1 MRHSER
7 PYSSRDPYARM
18 KWLER
23 ERRRRK
29 RLLLCWGAAAILFLG
44 AGTAALIHMG
54 SQKKKQ
60 AEETVIAAENIVIEE
75 KTLID
80 GISVK
85 GMKRQEAL
93 ETLLKHTPWEMSV
106 TLGEKS
112 YPVSNLYQIQAEK
125 LLDTICTRE
134 EPGEYTVDMDHLEEL
149 AAAEASACAE
159 LWDIA
164 PKNSGPESFDLQ
176 TGSFIFGESIPGTA
190 VDQEKLAADILEAV
204 KNHNYDAVILAETTQ
219 IPAEVT
225 KAEAKEKYKT
235 LASFTTETTS
245 NAKRNTNVRLAA
257 QALNGTIIQPG
268 EEFSFNKIVGQRTE
282 EKGYQAAAAYN
293 SGAVVQEVGGGV
305 CQISSTLYK
314 VVFQSG
320 MKITFRRSH
329 TFEPNYVTPGQD
341 ATISWE
347 EPDFR
352 FVNTSKGPIGI
363 RASYSNQKASVS
375 IYGLPVLEEGITWDL
390 ASEKVEEMEL
400 PAPVYEEDPTLEPGQ
415 EIVKSAG
422 TRGSRWVTY
431 KVVYQNGKEIER
443 TEDHSKTYKGHAPV
457 IRRNTSGVMLKPEE
471 TQAPESTSAAIVDGM
486 PDGYIPG
493 SGMELVPE
501 ESQAES
507 ESKKESST
515 PLEGSPAA
523 RPETPRETA
532 AAKETTASKGTEEA
546 RETAASKGTEEAGE
560 TAVSKETEVSGGAEK
575 TEAVQPEVS
584 QTIAPKPED

>member
-1 MRHSER
+1 MNR
-7 PYSSRDPYARM
+7 
-18 KWLER
+18 
-23 ERRRRK
+23 
-29 RLLLCWGAAAILFLG
+29 
-44 AGTAALIHMG
+44 
-54 SQKKKQ
+54 QK
-60 AEETVIAAENIVIEE
+60 
-75 KTLID
+75 
-80 GISVK
+80 
-85 GMKRQEAL
+85 AL
-93 ETLLKHTPWEMSV
+93 ETTLNHTPWSMSV
-106 TLGEKS
+106 TLGEKT

-125 LLDTICTRE
+125 LLDTICTQE
-134 EPGEYTVDMDHLEEL
+134 EPGEYTVDMENLEEL
-149 AAAEASACAE
+149 AAKEASACAD
-159 LWDIA
+159 LWDTA
-164 PKNSGPESFDLQ
+164 PKNSGPESFDIQ
-176 TGSFIFGESIPGTA
+176 TGSFVFGESLPGTA
-190 VDQEKLAADILEAV
+190 VNQEKLSEDILEAV
-204 KNHNYDAVILAETTQ
+204 KNRDYDAVIPAETSQ
-219 IPAEVT
+219 VPAEVT

-257 QALNGTIIQPG
+257 QALNGTILQPG
-268 EEFSFNKIVGQRTE
+268 EEFSFNQVIGQRTE

-390 ASEKVEEMEL
+390 DSKKVEEMEL
-400 PAPVYEEDPTLEPGQ
+400 LPPVYEEDPTLEPGQ

-422 TRGSRWVTY
+422 TKGSRWVTY

-457 IRRNTSGVMLKPEE
+457 IRRNTSGAVLKPEE
-471 TQAPESTSAAIVDGM
+471 TQMAETTSAAAIDGM
-486 PDGYIPG
+486 PDDYIPG

-501 ESQAES
+501 ESKGDA
-507 ESKKESST
+507 ESKKENSS
-515 PLEGSPAA
+515 LSESSS
-523 RPETPRETA
+523 
-532 AAKETTASKGTEEA
+532 AAKAEASQEEESSRETTAE
-546 RETAASKGTEEAGE
+546 
-560 TAVSKETEVSGGAEK
+560 EK
-575 TEAVQPEVS
+575 TSAPEMAETSETNQPSVPE
-584 QTIAPKPED
+584 TIAPKPED

>member
-1 MRHSER
+1 MR
-7 PYSSRDPYARM
+7 P
-18 KWLER
+18 
-23 ERRRRK
+23 
-29 RLLLCWGAAAILFLG
+29 CWGAAALLLLG
-44 AGTAALIHMG
+44 TGTAAIVHMR
-54 SQKKKQ
+54 SQGKKQ
-60 AEETVIAAENIVIEE
+60 SIETEIAAENIVIEE
-75 KTLID
+75 KTVVD

-85 GMKRQEAL
+85 GMNRQKAL
-93 ETLLKHTPWEMSV
+93 ETILNHTPWSMSV
-106 TLGEKS
+106 TLGEKT

-125 LLDTICTRE
+125 LLDTICTQE
-134 EPGEYTVDMDHLEEL
+134 EPGEYTVDMENLEEL
-149 AAAEASACAE
+149 AAKEASACAD
-159 LWDIA
+159 LWDTA
-164 PKNSGPESFDLQ
+164 PKNSGPESFDIQ
-176 TGSFIFGESIPGTA
+176 TGSFVFGESLPGTA
-190 VDQEKLAADILEAV
+190 VNQEKLSEDILEAV
-204 KNHNYDAVILAETTQ
+204 KNRDYDAVIPAETSQ
-219 IPAEVT
+219 VPAEVT

-257 QALNGTIIQPG
+257 QALNGTILQPG
-268 EEFSFNKIVGQRTE
+268 EEFSFNQVIGQRTE

-390 ASEKVEEMEL
+390 DSKKVEEMEL
-400 PAPVYEEDPTLEPGQ
+400 LPPVYEEDPTLEPGQ

-422 TRGSRWVTY
+422 TKGSRWVTY

-457 IRRNTSGVMLKPEE
+457 IRRNTSGAVLKPEE
-471 TQAPESTSAAIVDGM
+471 TQMAETTSAAAIDGM
-486 PDGYIPG
+486 PDDYIPG

-501 ESQAES
+501 ESKGDAERKKENSSLS
-507 ESKKESST
+507 ESSSAAKAEASQEEESS
-515 PLEGSPAA
+515 
-523 RPETPRETA
+523 R
-532 AAKETTASKGTEEA
+532 ETTAE
-546 RETAASKGTEEAGE
+546 
-560 TAVSKETEVSGGAEK
+560 EK
-575 TEAVQPEVS
+575 TSAPEMAETSETNQPSVPE
-584 QTIAPKPED
+584 TIAPKPED

>member
-1 MRHSER
+1 MKHSER

-18 KWLER
+18 KRLER

-29 RLLLCWGAAAILFLG
+29 RILLCWGAAALLVLG
-44 AGTAALIHMG
+44 AGAAAAVHMG
-54 SQKKKQ
+54 SRQKKQ
-60 AEETVIAAENIVIEE
+60 AAETEIAAENIVIEE
-75 KTLID
+75 KTVVD

-93 ETLLKHTPWEMSV
+93 ETLLKNTPWNMSV
-106 TLGEKS
+106 TLGENT
-112 YPVSNLYQIQAEK
+112 YPVSNLYQIQAEV

-134 EPGEYTVDMDHLEEL
+134 QPGEYTVDMEHLEEL
-149 AAAEASACAE
+149 AAKEASACAG
-159 LWDIA
+159 LWNTA
-164 PKNSGPESFDLQ
+164 PKNSGPESFDVQ
-176 TGSFIFGESIPGTA
+176 TGSFVFGESAPGTA
-190 VDQEKLAADILEAV
+190 LNQEKLAADILEAV
-204 KNHNYDAVILAETTQ
+204 KNRDYDAVIPAETNQ

-268 EEFSFNKIVGQRTE
+268 EEFSFNKVIGQRTE

-390 ASEKVEEMEL
+390 DSKKVEEMEL

-443 TEDHSKTYKGHAPV
+443 TEDHAKTYKGHAPV
-457 IRRNTSGVMLKPEE
+457 IRRNTSGVVLKPEE
-471 TQAPESTSAAIVDGM
+471 TKTPESTSAAAVDGM
-486 PDGYIPG
+486 PDDYVPG
-493 SGMELVPE
+493 SGMEVAPE
-501 ESQAES
+501 ESKGET
-507 ESKKESST
+507 ESKKESS
-515 PLEGSPAA
+515 AA
-523 RPETPRETA
+523 SESSQADRPESSREEESPRET
-532 AAKETTASKGTEEA
+532 
-546 RETAASKGTEEAGE
+546 
-560 TAVSKETEVSGGAEK
+560 TAVQKPTEPETVETVPD
-575 TEAVQPEVS
+575 AVPE
-584 QTIAPKPED
+584 TIAPKPED

>member
-1 MRHSER
+1 MKHSER
-7 PYSSRDPYARM
+7 PYSSRDPYARL
-18 KWLER
+18 KRLER
-23 ERRRRK
+23 ERKRRK
-29 RLLLCWGAAAILFLG
+29 RILLCWGAAALLLLG
-44 AGTAALIHMG
+44 TGTAAIVHMR
-54 SQKKKQ
+54 SQGKKQ
-60 AEETVIAAENIVIEE
+60 SIETEIAAENIVIEE
-75 KTLID
+75 KTVVD

-85 GMKRQEAL
+85 GMNRQKAL
-93 ETLLKHTPWEMSV
+93 ETILNHTPWSMSV
-106 TLGEKS
+106 TLGEKT

-125 LLDTICTRE
+125 LLDTICTQE
-134 EPGEYTVDMDHLEEL
+134 EPGDYTVDMENLEEL
-149 AAAEASACAE
+149 AAKEASACAD
-159 LWDIA
+159 LWDTA
-164 PKNSGPESFDLQ
+164 PKNSGPESFDIQ
-176 TGSFIFGESIPGTA
+176 TGSFVFGESLPGTA
-190 VDQEKLAADILEAV
+190 VNQEKLSEDILEAV
-204 KNHNYDAVILAETTQ
+204 KNRDYDAVIPAETSQ
-219 IPAEVT
+219 VPAEVT

-257 QALNGTIIQPG
+257 QALNGTILQPG
-268 EEFSFNKIVGQRTE
+268 EEFSFNQVIGQRTE

-390 ASEKVEEMEL
+390 DSKKVEEMEL
-400 PAPVYEEDPTLEPGQ
+400 LPPVYEEDPTLEPGQ

-422 TRGSRWVTY
+422 TKGSRWVTY

-457 IRRNTSGVMLKPEE
+457 IRRNTSGAVLKPEE
-471 TQAPESTSAAIVDGM
+471 TQMAETTSAAAIDGM
-486 PDGYIPG
+486 PDDYIPG

-501 ESQAES
+501 ESKGDAERKKENSSLS
-507 ESKKESST
+507 ESSSAAKAEASQEEESS
-515 PLEGSPAA
+515 
-523 RPETPRETA
+523 R
-532 AAKETTASKGTEEA
+532 ETTAE
-546 RETAASKGTEEAGE
+546 
-560 TAVSKETEVSGGAEK
+560 EK
-575 TEAVQPEVS
+575 TSAPEMAETSETNQPSVS
-584 QTIAPKPED
+584 ETIAPKPED

>member
-1 MRHSER
+1 MKN
-7 PYSSRDPYARM
+7 RD
-18 KWLER
+18 
-23 ERRRRK
+23 
-29 RLLLCWGAAAILFLG
+29 
-44 AGTAALIHMG
+44 
-54 SQKKKQ
+54 
-60 AEETVIAAENIVIEE
+60 
-75 KTLID
+75 
-80 GISVK
+80 
-85 GMKRQEAL
+85 
-93 ETLLKHTPWEMSV
+93 
-106 TLGEKS
+106 
-112 YPVSNLYQIQAEK
+112 
-125 LLDTICTRE
+125 
-134 EPGEYTVDMDHLEEL
+134 
-149 AAAEASACAE
+149 
-159 LWDIA
+159 
-164 PKNSGPESFDLQ
+164 
-176 TGSFIFGESIPGTA
+176 
-190 VDQEKLAADILEAV
+190 
-204 KNHNYDAVILAETTQ
+204 YDAVIPAETSQ
-219 IPAEVT
+219 VPAEVT

-257 QALNGTIIQPG
+257 QALNGTILQPG
-268 EEFSFNKIVGQRTE
+268 EEFSFNKVIGQRTE

-390 ASEKVEEMEL
+390 DSKKVEEMEL
-400 PAPVYEEDPTLEPGQ
+400 LPPVYEEDPTLEPGQ

-422 TRGSRWVTY
+422 TKGSRWVTY

-457 IRRNTSGVMLKPEE
+457 IRRNTSGAELKPEE
-471 TQAPESTSAAIVDGM
+471 TQMAETTSAAAIDGM
-486 PDGYIPG
+486 PDDYIPG

-501 ESQAES
+501 ESKGDA
-507 ESKKESST
+507 ESKKENSS
-515 PLEGSPAA
+515 LSESSS
-523 RPETPRETA
+523 
-532 AAKETTASKGTEEA
+532 AAKAEASQEEESSRETTAE
-546 RETAASKGTEEAGE
+546 
-560 TAVSKETEVSGGAEK
+560 EK
-575 TEAVQPEVS
+575 TSAPEMAETSETNQPSVPE
-584 QTIAPKPED
+584 TIAPKPED